1 MYDLT
6 VILRSPVYDLT
17 VILRRLRLNYDL
29 TVILRIVFQ
38 RVFHVFSFFFICL
51 VKIAVCHEV
60 VYDLTVNAR
69 IVKTIETF
77 EEIEKM
83 KKNDKM
89 RAT

>member
-17 VILRRLRLNYDL
+17 VILRRLRLNYNL
-29 TVILRIVFQ
+29 TVIMRIVIQ
-38 RVFHVFSFFFICL
+38 RFFIFHVF

-69 IVKTIETF
+69 IVKNRTNW
-77 EEIEKM
+77 
-83 KKNDKM
+83 KK
-89 RAT
+89 